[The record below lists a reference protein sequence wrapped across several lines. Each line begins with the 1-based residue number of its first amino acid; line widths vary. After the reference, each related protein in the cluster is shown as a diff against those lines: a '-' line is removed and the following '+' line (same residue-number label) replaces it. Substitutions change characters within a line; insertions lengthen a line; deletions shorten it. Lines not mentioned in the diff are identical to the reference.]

1 METEE
6 NKGLEMEFQISKSYD
21 DEAELFQSKI
31 EKNLKREG
39 TRKQRAA
46 EVSSRKVSERKPED
60 VKFRTREEQ
69 RASKKLQQ
77 GQTRNASQEEKVN
90 VDSFEFLGL
99 IGEGAFGKVFMAK
112 KKKSNKFYA
121 IKMIQKSL
129 IMKANKQQEV
139 FRERQALIALDH
151 PNIVKMYWSFDV
163 RLKIMIKALIRTKS
177 TYTSYLI

>member
-1 METEE
+1 
-6 NKGLEMEFQISKSYD
+6 
-21 DEAELFQSKI
+21 
-31 EKNLKREG
+31 
-39 TRKQRAA
+39 
-46 EVSSRKVSERKPED
+46 
-60 VKFRTREEQ
+60 
-69 RASKKLQQ
+69 
-77 GQTRNASQEEKVN
+77 
-90 VDSFEFLGL
+90 
-99 IGEGAFGKVFMAK
+99 MAK

-129 IMKANKQQEV
+129 IMKANKQHEV